1 MVEEEKKRQIVFS
14 AMGDNIKKDENGLTH
29 PRWKHILSAILVLF
43 IAEGIPAL
51 CLKFK
56 FIVVACDKHAAETF
70 FRDVT
75 DLPDSLYFLY
85 FFIVADGYGEEQFV
99 VFSAIERAGRE
110 VHIELFGGDGRLII
124 DGDFFFINTAAAVAL
139 LADMHQFAAQPV

>member
-1 MVEEEKKRQIVFS
+1 
-14 AMGDNIKKDENGLTH
+14 MGGDIKKENGLAH
-29 PRWKHILSAILVLF
+29 PGWKYILSAILVLF

-51 CLKFK
+51 RLKFK

-85 FFIVADGYGEEQFV
+85 LFIVADGHGEEQFV